1 MAKVVFFN
9 IPAHGHINPTL
20 PVVQELVRRGATVIY
35 YALEEFRQRIEA
47 SGATFRA
54 YDELSETVAFDFGAE
69 DRKSPSLAGIC
80 RVMIDFCEKSL
91 PFLLQATREDRP
103 DYILHD
109 FTCIWGKYVSEI
121 LGIPAITIIPQ
132 FPVNMKRRPAPYP
145 GMLTDLVRMF
155 ITGIP
160 SLIQFQRTARR
171 ISQTYSV
178 TKPGLLNMLAN
189 HEDLNIVFTSRYFQ
203 PYANDFNDSFVFV
216 GPSIAERNET
226 PDFSWDFG
234 EGPLVYISLGTTIFS
249 AKLKFYQ
256 QCFKAFGNTAKR
268 VIVSVGTSTD
278 LRSLGDVPKN
288 FLVRN
293 HVPQL
298 EVLKRA
304 DAFITHGGM
313 NSVSEGLWYG
323 VPLVVIPQGSDQF
336 LVAQRVEELKAGI
349 VLDRRRVMPEM
360 LHQAVEQA
368 ISDRSI
374 RANAKVIGESFR
386 EAGGFVRAVHEI
398 TLFTAGK
405 RVSDSQQ
412 LESFS

>member
-9 IPAHGHINPTL
+9 IPAYGHINPTL
-20 PVVQELVRRGATVIY
+20 LVVQELVRRGATVIY
-35 YALEEFRQRIEA
+35 YALEEFRQNIESA
-47 SGATFRA
+47 GGSFRA
-54 YDELSETVAFDFGAE
+54 YDELSKTATFDFSAAN
-69 DRKSPSLAGIC
+69 RKSPSLADIC
-80 RVMIDFCEKSL
+80 RVMIEFCDKSL

-121 LGIPAITIIPQ
+121 LSLPAITTIPQ

-145 GMLTDLVRMF
+145 GMLADSARMVA
-155 ITGIP
+155 TGIP
-160 SLIQFQRTARR
+160 VLIQFQKTARR

-178 TKPGLLNMLAN
+178 TKPGLFDMLAN
-189 HEDLNIVFTSRYFQ
+189 HEDLNIVFTSRFFQ
-203 PYANDFNDSFVFV
+203 PHAEDFGDSFVFV
-216 GPSIAERNET
+216 GPSLAERNET

-234 EGPLVYISLGTTIFS
+234 EGPLVYVSLGTTIFS
-249 AKLKFYQ
+249 AKQEFYQ
-256 QCFKAFGNTAKR
+256 QCFKAFGGLAKR

-278 LRSLGDVPKN
+278 LGSLREVPKN

-336 LVAQRVEELKAGI
+336 FVAQRVEEMKAGI
-349 VLDRRRVMPEM
+349 VLDRRRITPE
-360 LHQAVEQA
+360 LLRQAVEQA
-368 ISDRSI
+368 VSDASI
-374 RANAKVIGESFR
+374 RANAKAIGESFR
-386 EAGGFVRAVHEI
+386 EAGGLARAAHEI
-398 TLFTAGK
+398 TRFTASK
-405 RVSDSQQ
+405 RGSDS
-412 LESFS
+412 E